1 MRQIVLDTET
11 TGLDPN
17 RGHRVIEIAAVEMVN
32 RRLTG
37 KHFQRYLNPGREIDP
52 GAMQVHGITNEFLQD
67 KPLFND
73 IVADFLEY
81 VSGAELVIHNAPF
94 DIGFLNSELNL
105 LGTLPEWSGRIVGS
119 IAQYCPSVVDT
130 LKLAKE
136 LHPGQKNNLDA
147 LCKRYA
153 VDNSSRTLHGAL
165 LDAELLA
172 EVYLGMTRGQE
183 SLAIGLDEA
192 SPMTGQEETWAARPT
207 LVVLA
212 ATEEELQAHDGQLQS
227 IDKASQGNCLWRAMY
242 NEKIEKA
249 PPELPA

>member
-11 TGLDPN
+11 TGLDPKQ
-17 RGHRVIEIAAVEMVN
+17 GHRVIEIAAVEMVN

-37 KHFQRYLNPGREIDP
+37 NHFHRYLNPQREIDP
-52 GAMQVHGITNEFLQD
+52 GAMQVHGISNEFLQD
-67 KPLFND
+67 KPLFQD

-94 DIGFLNSELNL
+94 DIGFLNSELGL
-105 LGTLPEWSGRIVGS
+105 LATLADWEGRTGTV
-119 IAQYCPSVVDT
+119 AQYCPSVVDT

-147 LCKRYA
+147 LCKRYL
-153 VDNSSRTLHGAL
+153 VDNSGRTLHGAL

-172 EVYLGMTRGQE
+172 EVYLAMTRGQE
-183 SLAIGLDEA
+183 SLAIELDEA
-192 SPMTGQEETWAARPT
+192 TPMAGQEESWLVQPK

-212 ATEEELQAHDGQLQS
+212 AAEDELAAHASQLES
-227 IDKASQGNCLWRAMY
+227 IDKASQGACLWRVMY
-242 NEKIEKA
+242 NSEKTNAAEPTA
-249 PPELPA
+249 